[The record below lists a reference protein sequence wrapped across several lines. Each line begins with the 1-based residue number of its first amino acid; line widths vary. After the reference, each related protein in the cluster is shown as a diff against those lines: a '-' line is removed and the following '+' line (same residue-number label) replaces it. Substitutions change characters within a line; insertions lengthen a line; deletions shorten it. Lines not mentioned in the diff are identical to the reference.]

1 MTEVVKPWQS
11 ISYFL
16 AGLFFSCFT
25 LADTILVTDRTGKPV
40 ANAVVSTVA
49 NDKKAAE
56 PATAI
61 MDQRNKNF
69 VPHVLVVEAGQA
81 VSFPNSDNIRHH
93 VYSFSKPNQ
102 FEIKLYSGKSSAP
115 QIFNHAGIVTLGCNI
130 HDQMKGYIYVTDGEA
145 ANVSSTDG
153 LVELPATTGFVHAW
167 HPDLEGKVTERL
179 KLPLQ
184 KGNAKGEW
192 KITLPFEAQEPSPG
206 KGYNFRDRF
215 R

>member
-1 MTEVVKPWQS
+1 MTEVVKPWQM
-11 ISYFL
+11 ISYSL

-40 ANAVVSTVA
+40 ANAVVSTIT
-49 NDKKAAE
+49 NDKKAAK
-56 PATAI
+56 PVTAI
-61 MDQRNKNF
+61 MDQKNKSF

-115 QIFNHAGIVTLGCNI
+115 QVFNHAGIVTLGCNI

-145 ANVSSTDG
+145 ANVSGTDG
-153 LVELPATTGFVHAW
+153 LVELPTATDFVHAW
-167 HPDLEGKVTERL
+167 HPDLEGNVTERL

-184 KGNAKGEW
+184 RKNATGQW
-192 KITLPFEAQEPSPG
+192 QITLPFEATEPSPG